1 MELDRPQ
8 VSAESAI
15 RRGIS
20 RIQAVAV
27 VHELM
32 RARELQFVDMKQ
44 VARRIL
50 EIMCQSIS
58 LQCPIDS
65 VISGAR
71 VTLPSQ
77 RATSVALIFAE
88 LIDNA
93 LRHGLRDTPNGRI
106 SIGLAEGGGEV
117 VVYVKDNGAG
127 LPDGF
132 DLDADSG
139 FGLRIVRGLVEE
151 ELGGRLEIEAGD
163 GLLVRFRFP
172 KL

>member
-1 MELDRPQ
+1 
-8 VSAESAI
+8 
-15 RRGIS
+15 
-20 RIQAVAV
+20 
-27 VHELM
+27 
-32 RARELQFVDMKQ
+32 
-44 VARRIL
+44 
-50 EIMCQSIS
+50 
-58 LQCPIDS
+58 
-65 VISGAR
+65 
-71 VTLPSQ
+71 
-77 RATSVALIFAE
+77 
-88 LIDNA
+88 
-93 LRHGLRDTPNGRI
+93 LRHGLRNTPNGRI

-117 VVYVKDNGAG
+117 VIYVKDNGAG